1 MRIAREVH
9 DITAHSLSAVSI
21 QLAAAERLVE
31 RDPQMAKEAVSTA
44 RATAKA
50 ALDDIR
56 SMIGVLRHGDDAAET
71 MPAAG
76 TNQVDE
82 LESYLRG
89 AGLDVTLDMAAYDR
103 ARVPAHV
110 DMALFTVAREA
121 CTNAVRHA
129 RAQRVSLRFAV
140 EDGAATLSVI
150 DDGAG
155 CGAAAQPAD
164 MAAPSC
170 RGRPMAR
177 PRRGGHGRAH
187 PRARRVVLGRRWR
200 KRRVLRAREHPASR
214 NGGIANGTDA
224 RRRRRGK
231 RILAGGQPGNPAN
244 SAGPANPATPA
255 SESGTSPQAANPA
268 SIASTLLQAAGA
280 KRPVRVLV
288 VDDQDLVRSGFRMI
302 LSSYDGIEVVGE
314 ARDGD
319 QAVQLAER
327 LRPDVVLMDIRM
339 PRVNGIDATRA
350 IRSNAAL
357 QDVQVLILTTFDLDE
372 YVYDALSAGAG
383 GFLLKDAEPDE
394 IASAVRVVAAGEA
407 LIEPSITRR
416 LIETFVAARPGVP
429 AGAAARGIDQL
440 TDREREILTLVARGL
455 NNDQIGER
463 LFISPATVKTHLARI
478 MAKLDA
484 HDRAQ
489 LVVRA
494 YESGLVKPGVM

>member
-1 MRIAREVH
+1 ME
-9 DITAHSLSAVSI
+9 
-21 QLAAAERLVE
+21 Q
-31 RDPQMAKEAVSTA
+31 
-44 RATAKA
+44 
-50 ALDDIR
+50 
-56 SMIGVLRHGDDAAET
+56 
-71 MPAAG
+71 
-76 TNQVDE
+76 
-82 LESYLRG
+82 
-89 AGLDVTLDMAAYDR
+89 TLDG
-103 ARVPAHV
+103 
-110 DMALFTVAREA
+110 E
-121 CTNAVRHA
+121 
-129 RAQRVSLRFAV
+129 
-140 EDGAATLSVI
+140 GAAS
-150 DDGAG
+150 
-155 CGAAAQPAD
+155 
-164 MAAPSC
+164 APSQ
-170 RGRPMAR
+170 A
-177 PRRGGHGRAH
+177 
-187 PRARRVVLGRRWR
+187 V
-200 KRRVLRAREHPASR
+200 
-214 NGGIANGTDA
+214 
-224 RRRRRGK
+224 
-231 RILAGGQPGNPAN
+231 
-244 SAGPANPATPA
+244 NPATPA
-255 SESGTSPQAANPA
+255 GEPGTSPQAA
-268 SIASTLLQAAGA
+268 GA
-280 KRPVRVLV
+280 PGAQRPVRVLV
-288 VDDQDLVRSGFRMI
+288 ADDQDLVRSGFRMI

-350 IRSNAAL
+350 IRSNAVL

-407 LIEPSITRR
+407 LIGPSITRR

>member
-1 MRIAREVH
+1 ME
-9 DITAHSLSAVSI
+9 
-21 QLAAAERLVE
+21 Q
-31 RDPQMAKEAVSTA
+31 
-44 RATAKA
+44 
-50 ALDDIR
+50 
-56 SMIGVLRHGDDAAET
+56 
-71 MPAAG
+71 
-76 TNQVDE
+76 
-82 LESYLRG
+82 
-89 AGLDVTLDMAAYDR
+89 TLDG
-103 ARVPAHV
+103 
-110 DMALFTVAREA
+110 E
-121 CTNAVRHA
+121 
-129 RAQRVSLRFAV
+129 
-140 EDGAATLSVI
+140 GAAS
-150 DDGAG
+150 ASSQ
-155 CGAAAQPAD
+155 AA
-164 MAAPSC
+164 
-170 RGRPMAR
+170 
-177 PRRGGHGRAH
+177 
-187 PRARRVVLGRRWR
+187 
-200 KRRVLRAREHPASR
+200 
-214 NGGIANGTDA
+214 N
-224 RRRRRGK
+224 
-231 RILAGGQPGNPAN
+231 LAGPAN
-244 SAGPANPATPA
+244 LANAASPANPANPATPA
-255 SESGTSPQAANPA
+255 SESGTSPQAADPA
-268 SIASTLLQAAGA
+268 SMASTPSQAAGA

-288 VDDQDLVRSGFRMI
+288 ADDQDLVRSGFRMI

-416 LIETFVAARPGVP
+416 LIETFVAARPGAP

>member
-1 MRIAREVH
+1 MEQRRINGEGVVG
-9 DITAHSLSAVSI
+9 TTSI
-21 QLAAAERLVE
+21 PSRAASPASPA
-31 RDPQMAKEAVSTA
+31 PQ
-44 RATAKA
+44 A
-50 ALDDIR
+50 A
-56 SMIGVLRHGDDAAET
+56 SGF
-71 MPAAG
+71 P
-76 TNQVDE
+76 QV
-82 LESYLRG
+82 
-89 AGLDVTLDMAAYDR
+89 T
-103 ARVPAHV
+103 
-110 DMALFTVAREA
+110 
-121 CTNAVRHA
+121 
-129 RAQRVSLRFAV
+129 
-140 EDGAATLSVI
+140 GAAS
-150 DDGAG
+150 
-155 CGAAAQPAD
+155 AA
-164 MAAPSC
+164 
-170 RGRPMAR
+170 
-177 PRRGGHGRAH
+177 
-187 PRARRVVLGRRWR
+187 
-200 KRRVLRAREHPASR
+200 
-214 NGGIANGTDA
+214 
-224 RRRRRGK
+224 
-231 RILAGGQPGNPAN
+231 
-244 SAGPANPATPA
+244 SA
-255 SESGTSPQAANPA
+255 SPQAANPA
-268 SIASTLLQAAGA
+268 SPANPVGASPQAASAPGA
-280 KRPVRVLV
+280 PRPVRVLV
-288 VDDQDLVRSGFRMI
+288 ADDQDLVRSGFRMI

-314 ARDGD
+314 ARDGG

-357 QDVQVLILTTFDLDE
+357 ADVQVLILTTFDLDE

-440 TDREREILTLVARGL
+440 TEREREILTLVARGL

-494 YESGLVKPGVM
+494 YESGLVKPGVA

>member
-1 MRIAREVH
+1 ME
-9 DITAHSLSAVSI
+9 
-21 QLAAAERLVE
+21 Q
-31 RDPQMAKEAVSTA
+31 
-44 RATAKA
+44 
-50 ALDDIR
+50 
-56 SMIGVLRHGDDAAET
+56 
-71 MPAAG
+71 
-76 TNQVDE
+76 
-82 LESYLRG
+82 
-89 AGLDVTLDMAAYDR
+89 TLDG
-103 ARVPAHV
+103 
-110 DMALFTVAREA
+110 E
-121 CTNAVRHA
+121 
-129 RAQRVSLRFAV
+129 
-140 EDGAATLSVI
+140 GAAS
-150 DDGAG
+150 ASSQ
-155 CGAAAQPAD
+155 AAN
-164 MAAPSC
+164 
-170 RGRPMAR
+170 
-177 PRRGGHGRAH
+177 
-187 PRARRVVLGRRWR
+187 
-200 KRRVLRAREHPASR
+200 PASM
-214 NGGIANGTDA
+214 ASTPSQA
-224 RRRRRGK
+224 
-231 RILAGGQPGNPAN
+231 ATPAT
-244 SAGPANPATPA
+244 PANPATPA
-255 SESGTSPQAANPA
+255 SESGTSPQAADPA
-268 SIASTLLQAAGA
+268 SIAGAPSQAAGA
-280 KRPVRVLV
+280 QRPVRVLV
-288 VDDQDLVRSGFRMI
+288 ADDQDLVRSGFRMI

-357 QDVQVLILTTFDLDE
+357 ADVQVLILTTFDLDE

-429 AGAAARGIDQL
+429 AGAAARGIEQL

-455 NNDQIGER
+455 NNDLIGER

-494 YESGLVKPGVM
+494 YESGLVKPGVA

>member
-1 MRIAREVH
+1 ME
-9 DITAHSLSAVSI
+9 
-21 QLAAAERLVE
+21 Q
-31 RDPQMAKEAVSTA
+31 
-44 RATAKA
+44 
-50 ALDDIR
+50 
-56 SMIGVLRHGDDAAET
+56 
-71 MPAAG
+71 
-76 TNQVDE
+76 
-82 LESYLRG
+82 
-89 AGLDVTLDMAAYDR
+89 TLDG
-103 ARVPAHV
+103 
-110 DMALFTVAREA
+110 E
-121 CTNAVRHA
+121 
-129 RAQRVSLRFAV
+129 
-140 EDGAATLSVI
+140 GAAS
-150 DDGAG
+150 ASSQ
-155 CGAAAQPAD
+155 AA
-164 MAAPSC
+164 S
-170 RGRPMAR
+170 
-177 PRRGGHGRAH
+177 
-187 PRARRVVLGRRWR
+187 
-200 KRRVLRAREHPASR
+200 
-214 NGGIANGTDA
+214 
-224 RRRRRGK
+224 
-231 RILAGGQPGNPAN
+231 LAI
-244 SAGPANPATPA
+244 PATPA
-255 SESGTSPQAANPA
+255 SESGISPQ
-268 SIASTLLQAAGA
+268 TAGA
-280 KRPVRVLV
+280 PGAQPPVRVLV
-288 VDDQDLVRSGFRMI
+288 ADDQDLVRSGFRMI

-383 GFLLKDAEPDE
+383 GFLLTDAEPDE

-494 YESGLVKPGVM
+494 YESGLVKPGVA

>member
-1 MRIAREVH
+1 ME
-9 DITAHSLSAVSI
+9 
-21 QLAAAERLVE
+21 Q
-31 RDPQMAKEAVSTA
+31 
-44 RATAKA
+44 
-50 ALDDIR
+50 
-56 SMIGVLRHGDDAAET
+56 
-71 MPAAG
+71 
-76 TNQVDE
+76 
-82 LESYLRG
+82 
-89 AGLDVTLDMAAYDR
+89 TLDG
-103 ARVPAHV
+103 
-110 DMALFTVAREA
+110 E
-121 CTNAVRHA
+121 
-129 RAQRVSLRFAV
+129 
-140 EDGAATLSVI
+140 GAAS
-150 DDGAG
+150 ASSQ
-155 CGAAAQPAD
+155 AAN
-164 MAAPSC
+164 
-170 RGRPMAR
+170 
-177 PRRGGHGRAH
+177 
-187 PRARRVVLGRRWR
+187 
-200 KRRVLRAREHPASR
+200 PASM
-214 NGGIANGTDA
+214 ASTPSQA
-224 RRRRRGK
+224 
-231 RILAGGQPGNPAN
+231 ATPAT
-244 SAGPANPATPA
+244 SANPATPA
-255 SESGTSPQAANPA
+255 SESGTSPLAADPA
-268 SIASTLLQAAGA
+268 SIAGAPSQAAGA
-280 KRPVRVLV
+280 QRPVRVLV
-288 VDDQDLVRSGFRMI
+288 ADDQDLVRSGFRMI

-357 QDVQVLILTTFDLDE
+357 ADVQVLILTTFDLDE

-429 AGAAARGIDQL
+429 AGAAARGIEQL

-494 YESGLVKPGVM
+494 YESGLVKPGVA

>member
-1 MRIAREVH
+1 ME
-9 DITAHSLSAVSI
+9 
-21 QLAAAERLVE
+21 Q
-31 RDPQMAKEAVSTA
+31 
-44 RATAKA
+44 
-50 ALDDIR
+50 
-56 SMIGVLRHGDDAAET
+56 
-71 MPAAG
+71 
-76 TNQVDE
+76 
-82 LESYLRG
+82 
-89 AGLDVTLDMAAYDR
+89 TLDG
-103 ARVPAHV
+103 
-110 DMALFTVAREA
+110 E
-121 CTNAVRHA
+121 
-129 RAQRVSLRFAV
+129 
-140 EDGAATLSVI
+140 GAASTSSQ
-150 DDGAG
+150 
-155 CGAAAQPAD
+155 AANPAT
-164 MAAPSC
+164 
-170 RGRPMAR
+170 
-177 PRRGGHGRAH
+177 
-187 PRARRVVLGRRWR
+187 
-200 KRRVLRAREHPASR
+200 PASP
-214 NGGIANGTDA
+214 TT
-224 RRRRRGK
+224 
-231 RILAGGQPGNPAN
+231 PAT
-244 SAGPANPATPA
+244 PASPATSATPA

-268 SIASTLLQAAGA
+268 SMASTPSQAAGA
-280 KRPVRVLV
+280 QRPVRVLV
-288 VDDQDLVRSGFRMI
+288 ADDQDLVRSGFRMI

-429 AGAAARGIDQL
+429 AGDAARGIDQL

>member
-1 MRIAREVH
+1 MEDRRIDGESVVGTTSVPSR
-9 DITAHSLSAVSI
+9 
-21 QLAAAERLVE
+21 AASPASPG
-31 RDPQMAKEAVSTA
+31 PQ
-44 RATAKA
+44 A
-50 ALDDIR
+50 A
-56 SMIGVLRHGDDAAET
+56 SGS
-71 MPAAG
+71 P
-76 TNQVDE
+76 QV
-82 LESYLRG
+82 
-89 AGLDVTLDMAAYDR
+89 T
-103 ARVPAHV
+103 
-110 DMALFTVAREA
+110 
-121 CTNAVRHA
+121 
-129 RAQRVSLRFAV
+129 
-140 EDGAATLSVI
+140 GAA
-150 DDGAG
+150 D
-155 CGAAAQPAD
+155 
-164 MAAPSC
+164 
-170 RGRPMAR
+170 
-177 PRRGGHGRAH
+177 
-187 PRARRVVLGRRWR
+187 
-200 KRRVLRAREHPASR
+200 
-214 NGGIANGTDA
+214 
-224 RRRRRGK
+224 
-231 RILAGGQPGNPAN
+231 
-244 SAGPANPATPA
+244 PANPASPA
-255 SESGTSPQAANPA
+255 SPASASPQAPSAANAP
-268 SIASTLLQAAGA
+268 
-280 KRPVRVLV
+280 RPVRVLV
-288 VDDQDLVRSGFRMI
+288 ADDQDLVRSGFRMI

-314 ARDGD
+314 ARDGE

-357 QDVQVLILTTFDLDE
+357 ADVQVLILTTFDLDE

-416 LIETFVAARPGVP
+416 LIETFVAARPGTP

-494 YESGLVKPGVM
+494 YESGLVKPGVA

>member
-1 MRIAREVH
+1 ME
-9 DITAHSLSAVSI
+9 
-21 QLAAAERLVE
+21 Q
-31 RDPQMAKEAVSTA
+31 
-44 RATAKA
+44 
-50 ALDDIR
+50 
-56 SMIGVLRHGDDAAET
+56 
-71 MPAAG
+71 
-76 TNQVDE
+76 
-82 LESYLRG
+82 
-89 AGLDVTLDMAAYDR
+89 TLDG
-103 ARVPAHV
+103 
-110 DMALFTVAREA
+110 E
-121 CTNAVRHA
+121 
-129 RAQRVSLRFAV
+129 
-140 EDGAATLSVI
+140 GAAS
-150 DDGAG
+150 ASSQ
-155 CGAAAQPAD
+155 AA
-164 MAAPSC
+164 
-170 RGRPMAR
+170 
-177 PRRGGHGRAH
+177 
-187 PRARRVVLGRRWR
+187 
-200 KRRVLRAREHPASR
+200 
-214 NGGIANGTDA
+214 
-224 RRRRRGK
+224 
-231 RILAGGQPGNPAN
+231 NPAGPAN
-244 SAGPANPATPA
+244 LANAARPANPATPA
-255 SESGTSPQAANPA
+255 SESGASPQAANPA
-268 SIASTLLQAAGA
+268 SMANAPSQAAGA
-280 KRPVRVLV
+280 QRPVRVLV
-288 VDDQDLVRSGFRMI
+288 ADDQDLVRSGFRMV

-429 AGAAARGIDQL
+429 AGDAARGIDQL